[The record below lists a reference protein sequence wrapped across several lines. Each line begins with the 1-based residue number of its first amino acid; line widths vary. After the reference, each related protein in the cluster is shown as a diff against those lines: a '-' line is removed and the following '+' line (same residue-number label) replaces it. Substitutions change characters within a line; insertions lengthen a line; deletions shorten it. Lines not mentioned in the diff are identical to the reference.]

1 MHFYHQSST
10 VILSRYMIRQVATT
24 TALVLGFLVV
34 MLLGGRLI
42 RYFGMAAEGGLDVG
56 VLWTLIGYNLP
67 YFLELIFPLSFFI
80 GLMLVFGRLYADH
93 EMAVLNAGGV
103 SRGMVSRWLIPLV
116 LVVFVMQGF
125 ITLIGKPWGVAKAT
139 NIWQE
144 QSVVEIFDLIRTKEF
159 ISSGDYHLYVGEVGD
174 EREFLKDVIVIQMNG
189 NKTSPTDDT
198 QDDNQTNQSQSLL
211 DTSKIP
217 EKLLSDKD
225 TIILAKSATQVPT
238 ASHDGSVVLDLHEGR
253 RYEVDTASRQYN
265 QVGFG
270 RYRIHLTGKSD
281 SQGRPMKIEGIATGE
296 LLSVRGVQGEITLK
310 NSTFSPQQVRAELGY
325 RLSLPFLMI
334 IAVLLATPLATVR
347 PRQGRWLKLIP
358 AIFVFVANVLILISL
373 KESIAKGKIG
383 VYIYPVALVLFI
395 AFALY
400 LNYHDRIMAQLRRNR
415 ISRQGH
421 QQSERGVS

>member
-1 MHFYHQSST
+1 M
-10 VILSRYMIRQVATT
+10 ILRTYLIRQVATT

-56 VLWTLIGYNLP
+56 VLWLLIGYNLP
-67 YFLELIFPLSFFI
+67 YFLELILPLSFFI
-80 GLMLVFGRLYADH
+80 ALMLVFGRLYADH

-103 SRGMVSRWLIPLV
+103 SRGTVSRWLMPLV
-116 LVVFVMQGF
+116 LVVFVVQGF
-125 ITLIGKPWGVAKAT
+125 ITLVGKPWGVGRAT

-174 EREFLKDVIVIQMNG
+174 EREFLKEVIVIQMNS

-198 QDDNQTNQSQSLL
+198 QDDNQTKQSQSPL
-211 DTSKIP
+211 DASKIP

-225 TIILAKSATQVPT
+225 TIIFAKSATQVPT

-270 RYRIHLTGKSD
+270 RYRIHLTGKER
-281 SQGRPMKIEGIATGE
+281 GGKPMKVEGIATSE
-296 LLSVRGVQGEITLK
+296 LWVVRGSGADISLK
-310 NSTFSPQQVRAELGY
+310 NSTFSPNQIRAELGY
-325 RLSLPFLMI
+325 RFALPFLII
-334 IAVLLATPLATVR
+334 IAVLLATPLATIR

-373 KESIAKGKIG
+373 KETVSKGKIG
-383 VYIYPVALVLFI
+383 VFIYPVAIVLFMG
-395 AFALY
+395 FALY
-400 LNYHDRIMAQLRRNR
+400 LNYHGRLMMRTRLNR
-415 ISRQGH
+415 SQKASPQAIKGGSA
-421 QQSERGVS
+421 